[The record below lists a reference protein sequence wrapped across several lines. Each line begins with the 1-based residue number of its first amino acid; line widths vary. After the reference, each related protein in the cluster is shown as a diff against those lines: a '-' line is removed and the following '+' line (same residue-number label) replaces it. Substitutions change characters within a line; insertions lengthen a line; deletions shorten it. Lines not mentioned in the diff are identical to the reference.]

1 MWYITLIPGALLGAG
16 LALIIATLLPRQSKL
31 SAVMERMG
39 TTSTIA
45 DHSGTDLETRVGSW
59 VHSRLPDLPG
69 FTIPTKDL
77 ELVGTPVNNYLYQ
90 KARDALLLLIA
101 PSFAGLA
108 LNMAG
113 APFVGGVAALSG
125 LPLAILGWTGADRDL
140 KKKATVARQ
149 EFARG
154 VAIYLELVA
163 TERRRNAPV
172 TRALENAATIGDS
185 WVFVRIREELRRAR
199 FAGTPSW
206 EALNNFAD
214 ATGVPEL
221 AEVARISRSADES
234 GSSIYET
241 LRSTG
246 KGMRVKLLNDEQTRA
261 NKLSDQFSSFAG
273 FIVAMIAV
281 GIIFTPLLF
290 NLAST

>member
-1 MWYITLIPGALLGAG
+1 VWYITLIPGALLGAG

-101 PSFAGLA
+101 PPLVGII
-108 LNMAG
+108 LNMIG
-113 APFVGGVAALSG
+113 LPFFAGVAALSG
-125 LPLAILGWTGADRDL
+125 IPLAILGWTGADRDL

-149 EFARG
+149 G
-154 VAIYLELVA
+154 SLEASPSTSSSSPPSAGA
-163 TERRRNAPV
+163 THPSPEPSRTRQRSETAGCSSASEKSSAGHGSPAHPHGRRSTISLTPPGFPSWPRSHESPDQR
-172 TRALENAATIGDS
+172 TRAGL
-185 WVFVRIREELRRAR
+185 
-199 FAGTPSW
+199 P
-206 EALNNFAD
+206 
-214 ATGVPEL
+214 
-221 AEVARISRSADES
+221 
-234 GSSIYET
+234 YET

-246 KGMRVKLLNDEQTRA
+246 KGMRVKLLNEEQTRA

-273 FIVAMIAV
+273 FIVAFLAV

-290 NLAST
+290 NLTST

>member
-16 LALIIATLLPRQSKL
+16 LALIIATVLPRQAKL

-39 TTSTIA
+39 TTSTLN
-45 DHSGTDLETRVGSW
+45 DHAATDLETRVGSW
-59 VHSRLPDLPG
+59 VHARLPDLPG

-101 PSFAGLA
+101 PSLAGIV
-108 LNMAG
+108 LNMIG
-113 APFVGGVAALSG
+113 APFLGGVAALAG
-125 LPLAILGWTGADRDL
+125 IPLAILGWTGADRDL
-140 KKKATVARQ
+140 RKKATVARQ

-199 FAGTPSW
+199 FAGTHSW

-221 AEVARISRSADES
+221 AEVARITRSADES

-246 KGMRVKLLNDEQTRA
+246 KGMRVKLLNEEQTRA

-273 FIVAMIAV
+273 FIVAFIAV

-290 NLAST
+290 NLTST